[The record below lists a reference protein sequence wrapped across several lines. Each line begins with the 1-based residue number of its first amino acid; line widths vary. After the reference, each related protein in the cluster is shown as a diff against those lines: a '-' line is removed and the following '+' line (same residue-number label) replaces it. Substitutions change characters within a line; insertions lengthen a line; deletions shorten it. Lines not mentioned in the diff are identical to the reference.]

1 VGILEGKYI
10 KRIEFFFWGEGWDM
24 WLVCSC

>member
-10 KRIEFFFWGEGWDM
+10 KRIEFFFLGWRLRYVVGM
-24 WLVCSC
+24 